1 MKQQRQTAE
10 EGKEH
15 LLSVMRKTRSQR
27 VLAGTASD
35 TSRVGDHGDPQRVA
49 DAAGISKV
57 WLYHIAGDEFRALR
71 AELPGS
77 RKTRDEEVAALRQ
90 ENTQLHEQLK
100 AAQEQARL
108 ASSTAL
114 KKAMVMLEQWEQEN
128 LELRGH
134 IRVLTRR
141 LEQAGGYI
149 DFDATAPQL
158 DRKSHLKPVDL

>member
-1 MKQQRQTAE
+1 MKQPRKTAE

-15 LLSVMRKTRSQR
+15 LLAVMREIHAQVTSQSEF
-27 VLAGTASD
+27 TA
-35 TSRVGDHGDPQRVA
+35 QRVA
-49 DAAGISKV
+49 DVAGISKV
-57 WLYHIAGDEFRALR
+57 WLYHIAGEEFRALR

-90 ENTQLHEQLK
+90 ENAQLRTQLK

-149 DFDATAPQL
+149 DIMATPSQM
-158 DRKSHLKPVDL
+158 DHKSHLKPVDP

>member
-1 MKQQRQTAE
+1 MKQRRQAAE

-15 LLSVMRKTRSQR
+15 LLSVMKTIHAEVSRQSEFTAQR
-27 VLAGTASD
+27 I
-35 TSRVGDHGDPQRVA
+35 A

-57 WLYHIAGDEFRALR
+57 WLYHIAGEEFRALR

-90 ENTQLHEQLK
+90 ENAQLHTQLK

-114 KKAMVMLEQWEQEN
+114 KKAFTMLEQWEQDN

-149 DFDATAPQL
+149 DIEATPLQL
-158 DRKSHLKPVDL
+158 DRKSHLKPAD

>member
-15 LLSVMRKTRSQR
+15 LLSVMREVHAQVTSQSEF
-27 VLAGTASD
+27 TA
-35 TSRVGDHGDPQRVA
+35 QRVA

>member
-1 MKQQRQTAE
+1 MKQQRKTAE
-10 EGKEH
+10 AGKEH
-15 LLSVMRKTRSQR
+15 LLAVMREIHTQVTSQSEF
-27 VLAGTASD
+27 TA
-35 TSRVGDHGDPQRVA
+35 QRIA

-57 WLYHIAGDEFRALR
+57 WLYHIAGEEFRALR
-71 AELPGS
+71 AQLPGS

-90 ENTQLHEQLK
+90 ENAQLRSQLK

-141 LEQAGGYI
+141 LEQAGGYVDI
-149 DFDATAPQL
+149 APSSLQVDHKTKL
-158 DRKSHLKPVDL
+158 KSVDS

>member
-1 MKQQRQTAE
+1 MKQQRRTAE
-10 EGKEH
+10 EGKEY
-15 LLSVMRKTRSQR
+15 LLSVMREVHAQVASQSEF
-27 VLAGTASD
+27 TA
-35 TSRVGDHGDPQRVA
+35 QRIA
-49 DAAGISKV
+49 KAAGISKV
-57 WLYHIAGDEFRALR
+57 WLYHIAGEEFRALR

-77 RKTRDEEVAALRQ
+77 RKTRDEEVATLRQ
-90 ENTQLHEQLK
+90 ENAQLRAQLK

-149 DFDATAPQL
+149 DVPPPSSPAS
-158 DRKSHLKPVDL
+158 RKGHLKPVDS

>member
-1 MKQQRQTAE
+1 MKQQRRTSE

-15 LLSVMRKTRSQR
+15 LLSVMREVYAQVTSQSEF
-27 VLAGTASD
+27 TA
-35 TSRVGDHGDPQRVA
+35 QRVA

-57 WLYHIAGDEFRALR
+57 WLYHIAGEEFRALR

-77 RKTRDEEVAALRQ
+77 RKTRAEELAMLRQ
-90 ENTQLHEQLK
+90 ENAQLRTQLK
-100 AAQEQARL
+100 AMQEQARL
-108 ASSTAL
+108 ASSAAF

-141 LEQAGGYI
+141 LEQAGGYVDI
-149 DFDATAPQL
+149 TS
-158 DRKSHLKPVDL
+158 KSPSASNRGHLKPVDS

>member
-1 MKQQRQTAE
+1 MREIHAQVTSQSEFTA
-10 EGKEH
+10 
-15 LLSVMRKTRSQR
+15 
-27 VLAGTASD
+27 
-35 TSRVGDHGDPQRVA
+35 QRVA

-57 WLYHIAGDEFRALR
+57 WLYHIAGEEFRALR
-71 AELPGS
+71 ADLPGS

-90 ENTQLHEQLK
+90 ENTQLRIQLK

-141 LEQAGGYI
+141 LEQAGGYV
-149 DFDATAPQL
+149 DTPSPSSSASG
-158 DRKSHLKPVDL
+158 RGHLKPVDS

>member
-15 LLSVMRKTRSQR
+15 LLSVMREVHAQVTSQSEF
-27 VLAGTASD
+27 TA
-35 TSRVGDHGDPQRVA
+35 QRVA

-57 WLYHIAGDEFRALR
+57 WLYHLAGEEFRALR

-90 ENTQLHEQLK
+90 ENAQLRTQLE
-100 AAQEQARL
+100 AAQKQARL

-114 KKAMVMLEQWEQEN
+114 KKAMAMLEQWEQEN

-141 LEQAGGYI
+141 LEQAGGYVDI
-149 DFDATAPQL
+149 PLSASN
-158 DRKSHLKPVDL
+158 KGHLKPVDS

>member
-1 MKQQRQTAE
+1 MREIHAQVTRQSEFTA
-10 EGKEH
+10 
-15 LLSVMRKTRSQR
+15 
-27 VLAGTASD
+27 
-35 TSRVGDHGDPQRVA
+35 QRVA

-57 WLYHIAGDEFRALR
+57 WLYHIAGEEFRALR

-90 ENTQLHEQLK
+90 ENAQLRTQLQ
-100 AAQEQARL
+100 AAQAQARL
-108 ASSTAL
+108 ASSAAL

-149 DFDATAPQL
+149 DIAPTSAQTS
-158 DRKSHLKPVDL
+158 RRGHLKPVDS

>member
-1 MKQQRQTAE
+1 MKQQRKTAE
-10 EGKEH
+10 EGKER
-15 LLSVMRKTRSQR
+15 LLAVMQEIHAQVTSQSEF
-27 VLAGTASD
+27 TA
-35 TSRVGDHGDPQRVA
+35 QRIA

-57 WLYHIAGDEFRALR
+57 WLYHIAGEEFRALR

-90 ENTQLHEQLK
+90 ENAQLRMHLQT
-100 AAQEQARL
+100 AQEQARL
-108 ASSTAL
+108 VSSAAL

-141 LEQAGGYI
+141 LEQAGGYVDI
-149 DFDATAPQL
+149 TTPSYQTGRRDY
-158 DRKSHLKPVDL
+158 LKPVDS

>member
-1 MKQQRQTAE
+1 MNKPRKTAE

-15 LLSVMRKTRSQR
+15 LLAVMQEVRTQVTNQSEF
-27 VLAGTASD
+27 TA
-35 TSRVGDHGDPQRVA
+35 QRVA
-49 DAAGISKV
+49 NAAGISKV
-57 WLYHIAGDEFRALR
+57 WLYHIAGEEFRALR

-90 ENTQLHEQLK
+90 ENAQLRTQLK

-108 ASSTAL
+108 ASSAAL

-141 LEQAGGYI
+141 LEQVGGYV
-149 DFDATAPQL
+149 DLPARSSPT
-158 DRKSHLKPVDL
+158 RSTGHLKPVDP

>member
-1 MKQQRQTAE
+1 MKQQRRTAE
-10 EGKEH
+10 DNKEH
-15 LLSVMRKTRSQR
+15 LLVMMREIHAQVTSQSEF
-27 VLAGTASD
+27 TA
-35 TSRVGDHGDPQRVA
+35 QRIA

-71 AELPGS
+71 AGLPGS

-90 ENTQLHEQLK
+90 ENAHLRTQLK
-100 AAQEQARL
+100 AAQEQAHL

-141 LEQAGGYI
+141 LEQAGGYV
-149 DFDATAPQL
+149 DVSPPSSPAS
-158 DRKSHLKPVDL
+158 RKGHLKPVDS

>member
-1 MKQQRQTAE
+1 LF
-10 EGKEH
+10 G
-15 LLSVMRKTRSQR
+15 
-27 VLAGTASD
+27 
-35 TSRVGDHGDPQRVA
+35 
-49 DAAGISKV
+49 
-57 WLYHIAGDEFRALR
+57 HIAGEEFRALR
-71 AELPGS
+71 AKLPGS

-90 ENTQLHEQLK
+90 KNAQLCEQLK

-141 LEQAGGYI
+141 LEQAGGYVDI
-149 DFDATAPQL
+149 APTSSPASH
-158 DRKSHLKPVDL
+158 KGHLKPVDA